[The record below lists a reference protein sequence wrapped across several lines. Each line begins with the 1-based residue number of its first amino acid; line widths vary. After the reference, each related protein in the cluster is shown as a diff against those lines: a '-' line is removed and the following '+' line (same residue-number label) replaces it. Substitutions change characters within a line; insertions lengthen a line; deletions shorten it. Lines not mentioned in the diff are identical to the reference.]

1 MKIVL
6 RVWLIFLFVMFAC
19 LSPVLAMTKSYN
31 GTGGGPTERAAIQDA
46 FRKIL
51 ENAQGIDVE
60 SNSYLTNST
69 LTVKID
75 VSKMQIFYFGLRL
88 VAGQTFVI
96 IG

>member
-1 MKIVL
+1 MNQAKQRLAILSEEKISKAL
-6 RVWLIFLFVMFAC
+6 LKLGI
-19 LSPVLAMTKSYN
+19 
-31 GTGGGPTERAAIQDA
+31 PTMVGM
-46 FRKIL
+46 L
-51 ENAQGIDVE
+51 V
-60 SNSYLTNST
+60 S

>member
-1 MKIVL
+1 MAVNLTKGQKIVL
-6 RVWLIFLFVMFAC
+6 KKD
-19 LSPVLAMTKSYN
+19 S
-31 GTGGGPTERAAIQDA
+31 GAAP
-46 FRKIL
+46 
-51 ENAQGIDVE
+51 
-60 SNSYLTNST
+60 

>member
-1 MKIVL
+1 VGISFRNSAGFGKRMEYK
-6 RVWLIFLFVMFAC
+6 LIGDMLIA
-19 LSPVLAMTKSYN
+19 
-31 GTGGGPTERAAIQDA
+31 
-46 FRKIL
+46 
-51 ENAQGIDVE
+51 
-60 SNSYLTNST
+60 